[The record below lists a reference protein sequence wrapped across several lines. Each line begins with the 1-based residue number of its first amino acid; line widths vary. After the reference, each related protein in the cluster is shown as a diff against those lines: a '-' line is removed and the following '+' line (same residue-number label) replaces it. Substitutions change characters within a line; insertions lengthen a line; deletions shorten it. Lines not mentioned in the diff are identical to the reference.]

1 MPNQHSHADRLIL
14 ALIRRVNLDIFW
26 SRENS
31 TVASALSNFRNY
43 VNLATSMGLK
53 IQAPAQGPWPLN
65 DELGFGTAL
74 IMLRKSM
81 EKGRNADEYQQFDTI
96 RKLRTAM
103 HTLYVNSPKGSQ
115 GYQSL
120 SLGRGRALKMDGSP
134 TQSHLFEK
142 FMEGCEK
149 RMGKLII
156 QDRAISLKVL
166 LLMLENYELEWHQVG
181 DNYRRRR
188 MIAIGAASNCIMFCA
203 ALRGPEILLMEATT
217 LCQKITSWGKDA
229 DGLDFVTIPLMGRVK
244 GEVGERN
251 ILLPLVNRTKSGIQ
265 NRLWVERL
273 VKILTHEKR
282 HRGEPGPALCDEEG
296 YVLAQADLN
305 EELYDALEK
314 IQLQHPNLISEDTK
328 IREAFSVDRSHRRGA
343 TSRALALN
351 YAPSIIDAN
360 NRWKSQ
366 QNQKGEKSNM
376 TMSSL
381 YADIL
386 LTGDLLLQFSHSL

>member
-1 MPNQHSHADRLIL
+1 
-14 ALIRRVNLDIFW
+14 
-26 SRENS
+26 
-31 TVASALSNFRNY
+31 
-43 VNLATSMGLK
+43 
-53 IQAPAQGPWPLN
+53 
-65 DELGFGTAL
+65 
-74 IMLRKSM
+74 
-81 EKGRNADEYQQFDTI
+81 
-96 RKLRTAM
+96 
-103 HTLYVNSPKGSQ
+103 
-115 GYQSL
+115 
-120 SLGRGRALKMDGSP
+120 
-134 TQSHLFEK
+134 
-142 FMEGCEK
+142 
-149 RMGKLII
+149 
-156 QDRAISLKVL
+156 
-166 LLMLENYELEWHQVG
+166 
-181 DNYRRRR
+181 
-188 MIAIGAASNCIMFCA
+188 
-203 ALRGPEILLMEATT
+203 MEATT